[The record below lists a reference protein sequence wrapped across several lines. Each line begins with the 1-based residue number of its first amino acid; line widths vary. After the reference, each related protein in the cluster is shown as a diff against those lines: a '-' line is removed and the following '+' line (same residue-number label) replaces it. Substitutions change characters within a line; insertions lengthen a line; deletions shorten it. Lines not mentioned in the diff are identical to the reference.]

1 MNWTLFRP
9 NPVMR
14 KRLRRFRGMKRAWW
28 AFCLLMGAFVLS
40 QGAEFF
46 CSDRPLYVRME
57 GETYYPALRSCLK
70 NRFHLGREYTEH
82 DFLKN
87 GNQTPPRYK
96 ALVQSEMFREN
107 PDNRMC
113 FPVIPYGPDEILDP
127 ESLEIPNEVRVV
139 FSPAPLTGSVN
150 LLPDGKVETSLG
162 AGSFLGLKEEDVP
175 GMAFEAWYPLE
186 GELKEALAARFSN
199 QEAPRFEKEV
209 VSLKP
214 IPSESGAVEATRRV
228 VVSLPPYAPR
238 SRAPKSVRLTLRE
251 VSDSEATAE
260 WVVFDEQRQLLQVK
274 SDAWQSVSK
283 EEQAKIEE
291 LVQARFSGEVE
302 NQTLDLAGKRFLV
315 KFEKTEVRW
324 PFEPVRGHPLGIDN
338 SGRDVLA
345 RIIYAFRIALS
356 FGLLLVFFSLAAG
369 VVAGGVMGYWGGWVD
384 LTGQRLIEIWVAVP
398 FLYVM
403 MLLGNVLGRSFGLLL
418 VVYGLFN
425 WVGISYYVRAEFLRL
440 RKLPFVE
447 AARCLGVPTWKIL
460 FKHILPNALTP
471 VVTYFPFALVGAI
484 GSLTALDYL
493 GFGMPP
499 PTASWGDLLNQA
511 QTHRWAWW
519 LTVYPALALSGV
531 MILGVFIGEGV
542 RAAFESRDSGRIL

>member
-1 MNWTLFRP
+1 MNWTLFNP
-9 NPVMR
+9 NPVTR
-14 KRLRRFRGMKRAWW
+14 KRLRRFREMKRAWW
-28 AFCLLMGAFVLS
+28 AFCLLMGAFVVS

-57 GETYYPALRSCLK
+57 GATYYPALRSCLK
-70 NRFHLGREYTEH
+70 NRFQVGREYTEH

-87 GNQTPPRYK
+87 GRQTPPNYK
-96 ALVQSEMFREN
+96 AMARSDEFTSN
-107 PDNRMC
+107 PDNRMF

-127 ESLEIPNEVRVV
+127 ASLEIPNEVRVSL
-139 FSPAPLTGSVN
+139 SPAPLTGTVN
-150 LLPDGKVETSLG
+150 LLPDGKIESSMG
-162 AGSFLGLKEEDVP
+162 AGSFFGLKEEEVS
-175 GMAFEAWYPLE
+175 GVAFGTGYPVE
-186 GELKEALAARFSN
+186 GNLKEALAARFTN
-199 QEAPRFEKEV
+199 QEAPRFEKEIE
-209 VSLKP
+209 SLKP
-214 IPSESGAVEATRRV
+214 ISSESGTAETVRRV
-228 VVSLPPYAPR
+228 VVSLPPYTPR
-238 SRAPKSVRLTLRE
+238 TRAPKSVRLTLRE
-251 VSDSEATAE
+251 VSDSAGAVE
-260 WVVFDEQRQLLQVK
+260 WVAFNDQNEPIQVK
-274 SDAWQSVSK
+274 SAVWQAASQ
-283 EEQAKIEE
+283 EERDRIVGW
-291 LVQARFSGEVE
+291 VQTRFSGEVE
-302 NQTLDLAGKRFLV
+302 NQTVDLAGKRFLV
-315 KFEKTEVRW
+315 RLEKTEVRW

-356 FGLLLVFFSLAAG
+356 FGLLLVFSSLAAG
-369 VVAGGVMGYWGGWVD
+369 VVAGGAMGYWGGWVD

-542 RAAFESRDSGRIL
+542 RAAFESRDHARI

>member
-1 MNWTLFRP
+1 
-9 NPVMR
+9 
-14 KRLRRFRGMKRAWW
+14 MKRAWW

-46 CSDRPLYVRME
+46 CSDRPLYLRMA
-57 GETYYPALRSCLK
+57 GESYYPALRSCLK
-70 NRFHLGREYTEH
+70 SRFHVGREYTEH

-96 ALVQSEMFREN
+96 ALVQSDTFRSN
-107 PDNRMC
+107 PDNRVI

-127 ESLEIPNEVRVV
+127 QSLEIPNEVRVV
-139 FSPAPLTGSVN
+139 LFPAPLTGTVN
-150 LLPDGKVETSLG
+150 LLPDGRIESSMGVG
-162 AGSFLGLKEEDVP
+162 IFFGLKEEEMP
-175 GMAFEAWYPLE
+175 SLAFETGYPVE
-186 GELKEALAARFSN
+186 GDLKEALAARFAN
-199 QEAPRFEKEV
+199 QEAPRFEKEIA
-209 VSLKP
+209 SLKL
-214 IPSESGAVEATRRV
+214 ISSESGPAESVRRV
-228 VVSLPPYAPR
+228 AVSLPPYTPR
-238 SRAPKSVRLTLRE
+238 TRAPKSVRLTLRE
-251 VSDSEATAE
+251 VSDAAETVE
-260 WVVFDEQRQLLQVK
+260 WVVFNAQCEPIQVK
-274 SDAWQSVSK
+274 SGLWQSASQ
-283 EEQAKIEE
+283 EEREKIVGW
-291 LVQARFSGEVE
+291 VQACFSGEVE
-302 NQTLDLAGKRFLV
+302 NQTVDLAGKRFLV

-345 RIIYAFRIALS
+345 RILYAFRIALS
-356 FGLLLVFFSLAAG
+356 FGLLLVFFSLTAG

-403 MLLGNVLGRSFGLLL
+403 MLLGNVLGRSFSLLL

-511 QTHRWAWW
+511 QTHRWTWW

-542 RAAFESRDSGRIL
+542 RAAFDSRDHVGF

>member
-1 MNWTLFRP
+1 MNWTFFTLS
-9 NPVMR
+9 PVAR
-14 KRLRRFRGMKRAWW
+14 KRLHRFREMKRAWW

-46 CSDRPLYVRME
+46 CSDRPLYLRMG
-57 GETYYPALRSCLK
+57 GEVYFPAFRFYFK
-70 NRFHLGREYTEH
+70 ERFHLGREYTE
-82 DFLKN
+82 DDLLKD
-87 GNQTPPRYK
+87 GNQTLPRYK
-96 ALVQSEMFREN
+96 ALVRSEEFGRD
-107 PDNRMC
+107 PDNRVV
-113 FPVIPYGPDEILDP
+113 FPIIPYGPDEILEP
-127 ESLEIPNEVRVV
+127 QSLEIPNEVRVV
-139 FSPAPLTGSVN
+139 FFPAPLTGTVN
-150 LLPDGKVETSLG
+150 LLSDGKIESSVG
-162 AGSFLGLKEEDVP
+162 AGGFLGLKEEEMP
-175 GMAFEAWYPLE
+175 GFAFETGYPVE
-186 GELKEALAARFSN
+186 GDLKQALAARFAN

-214 IPSESGAVEATRRV
+214 IPSESRAVETVRRV
-228 VVSLPPYAPR
+228 VVSLPPYTPR
-238 SRAPKSVRLTLRE
+238 TRAPKSVRLTLRE
-251 VSDSEATAE
+251 VSNSSGTTE
-260 WVVFDEQRQLLQVK
+260 WVVFDERCEPIHVK
-274 SDAWQSVSK
+274 SGLWSSAS
-283 EEQAKIEE
+283 EEERGKIVGW
-291 LVQARFSGEVE
+291 VQARFSGEVE
-302 NQTLDLAGKRFLV
+302 NQTVDLAGKRLGV
-315 KFEKTEVRW
+315 RFEKTEVRW

-356 FGLLLVFFSLAAG
+356 FGLLLVFFSLTAG

-542 RAAFESRDSGRIL
+542 RAAFDSRDHTGI